1 MDVARF
7 RSSVHN
13 FAGFRESPL
22 TLPLMAASSRF
33 AVGVHVLVY
42 LAHQGKR
49 PASSAEIATSVNTHP
64 VVLRRLLAAF
74 VRARLVQPRKGAAG
88 GFVLTRDPATVSLL
102 TIYHAV
108 ESAPILGEATNA
120 PRRACPVG
128 SGITRVLKQ
137 VCTDAQKALEAQ
149 LDRTTLARVH
159 EATCG
164 DSGKITPHRSGG
176 ERGSVARGRLPGT
189 RR

>member
-1 MDVARF
+1 MLPAPDRF
-7 RSSVHN
+7 STILQD
-13 FAGFRESPL
+13 FANRLL
-22 TLPLMAASSRF
+22 TPTFMAASSRF

-42 LAHQGKR
+42 LVHQGKR
-49 PASSAEIATSVNTHP
+49 PASSAEIAMSVNTHP

-102 TIYHAV
+102 TIFQAV
-108 ESAPILGEATNA
+108 ESTPILGGAANA

-128 SGITRVLKQ
+128 AGITRVIKQ
-137 VCTDAQKALEAQ
+137 VCTEAQRALEAQ
-149 LDRTTLARVH
+149 LGRTTLATVH

-164 DSGKITPHRSGG
+164 GSGKKTAQRSSDDRG
-176 ERGSVARGRLPGT
+176 GSVRAKILGV